1 MTLCGL
7 RRRHHA
13 LSGTCRRNRGRV
25 SRPALSYSTAGVI
38 CQSTIA
44 SLLLLRLWSLVGCV
58 RGAGEDRRSQTSV
71 WALPSDHNKVQAFI
85 LVFDGFMRS
94 HRPLSRY
101 SVGHTFTDAE
111 ACVSQAGLRWS
122 TVTDHTPLQPLP
134 ETARSYSQHT
144 LLLRTATRGRC
155 QKYRQ

>member
-1 MTLCGL
+1 MMTLCGL

-44 SLLLLRLWSLVGCV
+44 SLLLLRLWSLVV

-111 ACVSQAGLRWS
+111 ACVSQAGLRWP

-134 ETARSYSQHT
+134 QDT
-144 LLLRTATRGRC
+144 LLLRTATRGWC